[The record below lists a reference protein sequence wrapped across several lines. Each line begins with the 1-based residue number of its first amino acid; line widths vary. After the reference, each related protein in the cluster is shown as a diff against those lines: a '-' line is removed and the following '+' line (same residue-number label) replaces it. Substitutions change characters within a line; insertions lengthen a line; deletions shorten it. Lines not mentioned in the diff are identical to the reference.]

1 MTDKWKI
8 SLSLLLI
15 ALLVGCGIKTDDG
28 LHIEKHDWTSTQVID
43 SAGQP
48 LDLPALTCTA
58 QDGSLS
64 ITDADGNTQQSGTY
78 SLAQCDTNS
87 VLYDLSLYGE
97 NGTAV
102 VSTTEYTDASGG
114 KEREYTLILSLPER
128 TVYFRADWSKS

>member
-1 MTDKWKI
+1 MTGKI
-8 SLSLLLI
+8 KVLLLLLLI
-15 ALLVGCGIKTDDG
+15 VLLAGCGSKTDDG
-28 LHIEKHDWTSTQVID
+28 LHIENHDWTSTQVID

-64 ITDADGNTQQSGTY
+64 VTDADGNAQQSGTY
-78 SLAQCDTNS
+78 SLVQREANG

-102 VSTTEYTDASGG
+102 VSTTEYTDFSGG
-114 KEREYTLILSLPER
+114 KEREYTLILSLPEQ
-128 TVYFRADWSKS
+128 TLYFRADLND

>member
-28 LHIEKHDWTSTQVID
+28 LHIENHDWTSTQAID

-48 LDLPALTCTA
+48 LDLPALTCAA
-58 QDGSLS
+58 QNGALT
-64 ITDADGNTQQSGTY
+64 ITDADGNEQSGTY
-78 SLAQCDTNS
+78 SLVQREANG

-102 VSTTEYTDASGG
+102 VSTTEYVDADG
-114 KEREYTLILSLPER
+114 KKESEYTLILSLPER
-128 TVYFRADWSKS
+128 KVYFRADLND

>member
-8 SLSLLLI
+8 SLPLLLI
-15 ALLVGCGIKTDDG
+15 VLLVGCGKTNDG
-28 LHIEKHDWTSTQVID
+28 LTIEGHDWTYANAID

-48 LDLPALTCTA
+48 LDLPALTCAA
-58 QDGSLS
+58 QNGALT
-64 ITDADGNTQQSGTY
+64 ITDADGNEQSGTY
-78 SLAQCDTNS
+78 SLVQRDANG

-114 KEREYTLILSLPER
+114 KEREYTLILSLPEQ
-128 TVYFRADWSKS
+128 TLYFRADWSKS